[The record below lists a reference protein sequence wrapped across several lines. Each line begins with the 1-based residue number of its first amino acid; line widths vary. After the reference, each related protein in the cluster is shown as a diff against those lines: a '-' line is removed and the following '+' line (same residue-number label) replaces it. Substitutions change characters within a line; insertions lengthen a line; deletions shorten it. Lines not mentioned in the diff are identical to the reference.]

1 MAELARELAELTLE
15 LADELDEPRLVHTT
29 HAIHGRTGLA
39 RACNS
44 PGSSAL
50 AAEVRRVYVSLF
62 GLSDMSLLTRSRLP
76 GVTGRDHNGP
86 RPL

>member
-39 RACNS
+39 RAARGVRHS
-44 PGSSAL
+44 P
-50 AAEVRRVYVSLF
+50 RKF
-62 GLSDMSLLTRSRLP
+62 GGYT
-76 GVTGRDHNGP
+76 
-86 RPL
+86 